1 MNRDKSRDHLN
12 ERKFV
17 RKHLLCAVL
26 LTGTLLETGCINSHH
41 AARREAAVVPADH
54 IVVMEAP
61 PEPKR
66 EVVGVAPDES
76 HVWVAGYWMRVDD
89 RWVWVPGHWEA
100 RPRVG
105 VAWVPGHWD
114 RAANNRGW
122 VWTPGHWE

>member
-1 MNRDKSRDHLN
+1 M
-12 ERKFV
+12 

-26 LTGTLLETGCINSHH
+26 LSGTLLGTGCINSHH
-41 AARREAAVVPADH
+41 AARREAAVAVPPDH

>member
-1 MNRDKSRDHLN
+1 MVVKKN

-17 RKHLLCAVL
+17 RKCSLSAALLV
-26 LTGTLLETGCINSHH
+26 GTLFGTGCINSHH
-41 AARREAAVVPADH
+41 ASLHEPVVAVPADR
-54 IVVMEAP
+54 IVVTEAP
-61 PEPKR
+61 PDPKT

-100 RPRVG
+100 RPRAG

-114 RAANNRGW
+114 RAANNHGW